1 MHGVFDVAGKVTNR
15 TCSGE
20 FLTSINKPCGSGE
33 SPLYV
38 DDGLH
43 LRAMKNKENF
53 HFSGGSAPAA
63 PAGSLNGKNI
73 VGINPDT
80 ALGWELINVSIRTHN
95 SVSTRLP
102 GISTRKTIGR
112 NTSSIG

>member
-15 TCSGE
+15 ICSSE
-20 FLTSINKPCGSGE
+20 FLTSINKPWGSGD
-33 SPLYV
+33 SPLHV
-38 DDGLH
+38 DEGLR
-43 LRAMKNKENF
+43 LRAMKNKENC
-53 HFSGGSAPAA
+53 HYSGGSAPTA

-73 VGINPDT
+73 VGIDPDA

-95 SVSTRLP
+95 SVSTRLS